1 MRRKVEDKEFEQK
14 RMLLSISVDA
24 EEDDGNKENQ
34 LKRKDLRER
43 IRKDTDSTD
52 RGRRA
57 GSGSRWR
64 DSQDRYSYKVNGIRN
79 EMENTIK

>member
-14 RMLLSISVDA
+14 RMLLSISVEA
-24 EEDDGNKENQ
+24 EEEESNKENQ

-43 IRKDTDSTD
+43 IKKDNDSSD

-57 GSGSRWR
+57 GSSSRWR
-64 DSQDRYSYKVNGIRN
+64 DSQDRYSYKVNGKMK
-79 EMENTIK
+79 EMQ